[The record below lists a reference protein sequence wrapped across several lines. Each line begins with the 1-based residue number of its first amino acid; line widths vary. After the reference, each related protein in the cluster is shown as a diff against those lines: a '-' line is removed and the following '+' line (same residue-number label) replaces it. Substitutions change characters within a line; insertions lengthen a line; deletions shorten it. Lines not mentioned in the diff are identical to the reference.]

1 MNYIMSEP
9 IPIKKEEEEKSSFF
23 FSWYKKEKEVEK
35 KVEEEEIFEMDDD
48 ELPPNVSKEESK
60 NGLDAKLSDS
70 DEKEDDDEDVEEEYV
85 SDYEEQD
92 EYCFGYPCNN
102 HKFYGYCK
110 RCQENSICQL
120 ICESFEEGMNDMKN
134 DIKKLWEKD
143 VVKVWTAFLTVCY
156 FNIPNQAMF
165 AGFMYY
171 INEKFKEQEERMM
184 NSIQVEK
191 LDDVD
196 SDDDNKPE
204 IKKCV

>member
-1 MNYIMSEP
+1 MCMNYIMSEP
-9 IPIKKEEEEKSSFF
+9 IPIKKEEEENSSFF
-23 FSWYKKEKEVEK
+23 FSWYKKEKVVEK
-35 KVEEEEIFEMDDD
+35 KPEEQEIFEMDDD
-48 ELPPNVSKEESK
+48 ELPPIVSKEESK

-70 DEKEDDDEDVEEEYV
+70 DEKEEEEEYV
-85 SDYEEQD
+85 SDSEEQD

-120 ICESFEEGMNDMKN
+120 ICESFEQGMNDMKS
-134 DIKKLWEKD
+134 DIETLWEKD

-156 FNIPNQAMF
+156 FNIPHQAMF

-171 INEKFKEQEERMM
+171 LNEKFKEQEEKMM
-184 NSIQVEK
+184 NRIQVDN
-191 LDDVD
+191 LDNVD
-196 SDDDNKPE
+196 SEDDTDPE

>member
-1 MNYIMSEP
+1 MCMNYIMSEP
-9 IPIKKEEEEKSSFF
+9 IPIKKEEEENSSFF
-23 FSWYKKEKEVEK
+23 FSWYKKEKVVEK
-35 KVEEEEIFEMDDD
+35 KPEEQEIFEMDDD

-70 DEKEDDDEDVEEEYV
+70 DEKEEEEEYV
-85 SDYEEQD
+85 SDSEEQD

-120 ICESFEEGMNDMKN
+120 ICESFEQGMNDMKS
-134 DIKKLWEKD
+134 DIETLWEKD

-156 FNIPNQAMF
+156 FNIPHQAMF

-171 INEKFKEQEERMM
+171 LNEKFKEQEEKMM
-184 NSIQVEK
+184 NRIQVDN

-196 SDDDNKPE
+196 GDFDDDNHPE

>member
-1 MNYIMSEP
+1 MCMNYIMSEP
-9 IPIKKEEEEKSSFF
+9 IPIKKEEEENSSFF
-23 FSWYKKEKEVEK
+23 FSWYKKEKVVEK
-35 KVEEEEIFEMDDD
+35 KPEEQEIFEMDDD

-70 DEKEDDDEDVEEEYV
+70 DEKEEEEEYV
-85 SDYEEQD
+85 SDSEEQD

-120 ICESFEEGMNDMKN
+120 ICESFEQGMNDMKS
-134 DIKKLWEKD
+134 DIETLWEKD

-156 FNIPNQAMF
+156 FNIPHQAMF

-171 INEKFKEQEERMM
+171 LNEKFKEQEEKMM
-184 NSIQVEK
+184 NRIQVDN
-191 LDDVD
+191 LDNVD
-196 SDDDNKPE
+196 SEDDTDPE